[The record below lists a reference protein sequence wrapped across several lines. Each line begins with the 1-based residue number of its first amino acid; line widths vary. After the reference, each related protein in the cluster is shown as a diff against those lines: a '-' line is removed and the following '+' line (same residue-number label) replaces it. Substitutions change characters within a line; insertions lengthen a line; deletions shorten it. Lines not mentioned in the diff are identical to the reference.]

1 LPTRATSRRT
11 IAAAF
16 AITVDPD
23 NPALKAR
30 IARVN
35 ELRAAGRDTVVEGA
49 TSDEF
54 PTPARRPAY
63 SVLASEFDDTPALPP
78 WEAGVEACM
87 RGCTA

>member
-1 LPTRATSRRT
+1 MVAPRFRRTSRPMR
-11 IAAAF
+11 
-16 AITVDPD
+16 ITDSFNLWKLMEQGMADGVL
-23 NPALKAR
+23 A
-30 IARVN
+30 
-35 ELRAAGRDTVVEGA
+35 AAGRDTVVEGA

-87 RGCTA
+87 RGFTA